1 MAASKIL
8 IGRGTGSAA
17 IAPHIGTSTT
27 SLGAKVM
34 SAQSSFVQRDDDV
47 LMVRPGKWT
56 LTIVTL
62 LRVETLRFNE
72 LKRHAN
78 GISQKTLTITLRE
91 LERDGFITRTMYAT
105 IPPRVDYELTD
116 LGRELVDLA
125 DGLRLFADRN
135 RERVL
140 AARERFDAS
149 GGEPVIRLI
158 HPE

>member
-1 MAASKIL
+1 
-8 IGRGTGSAA
+8 
-17 IAPHIGTSTT
+17 
-27 SLGAKVM
+27 M
-34 SAQSSFVQRDDDV
+34 SAQSSFVQHDDDV

-91 LERDGFITRTMYAT
+91 LERDGFITRTMFAT